1 MHKNEYLVL
10 SVNVRTRG
18 DWRRICKCT
27 KIHVIVAR
35 RWRGASPRK
44 QVKRGMV
51 VLLEVTVILTA
62 LLPFGWGEFLPDVA
76 TTGKMSLS

>member
-35 RWRGASPRK
+35 KWRGASPRK
-44 QVKRGMV
+44 RVRVGKAAEYAISR
-51 VLLEVTVILTA
+51 VLRH
-62 LLPFGWGEFLPDVA
+62 GER
-76 TTGKMSLS
+76 